1 MILTLCKKGTL
12 ALNSMHTASEGS
24 YGFTAHMAHGSY
36 GSQLIWLTAHMA
48 PNSMHTASKARMA
61 LQLIWLTAHMAPIQ
75 LIWLT
80 AHMAPITLM
89 ARMALMAHTAL
100 LAQ

>member
-61 LQLIWLTAHMAPIQ
+61 LQLIWLTAHMAPI
-75 LIWLT
+75 
-80 AHMAPITLM
+80 TLM

-100 LAQ
+100 MAQ